1 MKVVYTKHALK
12 KFKDLAELKIYILR
26 TKVDSIIKK
35 PINIDE
41 VSDFPNKIATGILDK
56 THVLRIVYKEEHKIL
71 SEASKREWEIKRF
84 SRKEKEQ
91 LISRKTQRCKSKDPQ
106 RCHPRA
112 PVR

>member
-56 THVLRIVYKEEHKIL
+56 THVLRIVYREEDGKIVIVTFYPGKKERYI
-71 SEASKREWEIKRF
+71 
-84 SRKEKEQ
+84 
-91 LISRKTQRCKSKDPQ
+91 
-106 RCHPRA
+106 
-112 PVR
+112 